1 MARVIYYNE
10 YKHWGEDLDAYLYL
24 PFQFILYD
32 HVNGFDQHL
41 NCKTLEMLD
50 TAAKKLNRHYKITY
64 HQLLPDRVSKYTN
77 LTFTFDAKLHDR
89 YNLGLHLGS
98 DKSVLENTGKFDNFI
113 CSLNGFPHRSRQL
126 LVSALNKFDWFNSK
140 YSTKTFELRY
150 NYVVDLIKEYLPVE
164 EQELYVNL
172 LIGDTENSP
181 FYSSIVNF
189 YYYQRMEN
197 VADNLKL
204 IAPRMQSS
212 FINIVAETMGT
223 SYWPF
228 VTEKFLEPIIT
239 KNIWVTYGQPG
250 HNQQVKDMYGFK
262 PYGLLDY
269 SFDKE
274 PNPVKRLY
282 QLMDML
288 KKYASLTPFDWHDLY
303 LLEKD
308 TVDYNHD
315 HYFSG
320 GYYKTLERM
329 IS

>member
-24 PFQFILYD
+24 PLQFILHD

-41 NCKTLEMLD
+41 NVKTLEFLD

-64 HQLLPDRVSKYTN
+64 HQLLPVQVSKYTN
-77 LTFTFDAKLHDR
+77 LTFTFDPTLHNM

-98 DKSVLENTGKFDNFI
+98 NEVVVENPGKFDNFI
-113 CSLNGFPHRSRQL
+113 CSLNGFPHQSRQL
-126 LVSALNKFDWFNSK
+126 LVSALNKFGWFNSD
-140 YSTKTFELRY
+140 YSTKTFALRY
-150 NYVVDLIKEYLPVE
+150 DHIVDLIKEYLPVD
-164 EQELYVNL
+164 EQELYIKL
-172 LIGDTENSP
+172 LIGNTENSA
-181 FYSSIVNF
+181 FYGSIVNF
-189 YYYQRMEN
+189 YYYQRNEN
-197 VADNLKL
+197 VAENLRL
-204 IAPRMQSS
+204 IAHRMQPS

-239 KNIWVTYGQPG
+239 KNIWLTYGQPG
-250 HNQQVKDMYGFK
+250 HNQQVRDMYGFK
-262 PYGLLDY
+262 SFDLFDY
-269 SFDKE
+269 SFDSE

-288 KKYASLTPFDWHDLY
+288 RKYGSLTTAEWHDLY

-308 TVDYNHD
+308 TVDYNYD

-320 GYYKTLERM
+320 DYYKTLVRM
-329 IS
+329 TS